1 MWGCRR
7 KVLAVYLILGK
18 ESLILEWLQVEF
30 KEAAQILKAK
40 RRVSLTYISKIT
52 SWFQQPRQQ
61 QLQRLPLGKVTSVL
75 LKFLTFRA
83 VVIAH
88 LIQRLGPPYCH
99 LLAFTSPLYSVST
112 HSE

>member
-1 MWGCRR
+1 MWRCRR
-7 KVLAVYLILGK
+7 KVFAIYLILGK
-18 ESLILEWLQVEF
+18 ESLILQWLQVEF
-30 KEAAQILKAK
+30 KEAAEILKAK

-61 QLQRLPLGKVTSVL
+61 LQRLPLGKVTFVL
-75 LKFLTFRA
+75 LKFLTFRV

-88 LIQRLGPPYCH
+88 LIQRLVPPYCH